1 MFPGI
6 NTIFRRHRGARALS
20 ARDISRTKL
29 VVVLDKTYTRG
40 CDDSYEIEDD
50 GGGRQ
55 STKVFNAC
63 VGS

>member
-1 MFPGI
+1 MAGGGGTPACLFPGI
-6 NTIFRRHRGARALS
+6 NTIFRHHGGGARALS

-50 GGGRQ
+50 
-55 STKVFNAC
+55 A
-63 VGS
+63 